1 MADLIVVDHKNKLI
15 IPVDLKT
22 SSKYEWDFYKSFLD
36 WHYFTQARLYW
47 RVIRDNLDKDPYF
60 KDFTLLDYKFIVVN
74 KRTLIPLVWTFSSTQ
89 KYGELHLGKNQQI
102 VIRDPFTIGKEL
114 YTYLKEKPLIP
125 NGIKMTKQ
133 NKLEEWIN
141 TL

>member
-1 MADLIVVDHKNKLI
+1 MADEIIVNHEKKII
-15 IPVDLKT
+15 IPVDLNT

-47 RVIRDNLDKDPYF
+47 RIIRDNMDRDPYF
-60 KDFTLLDYKFIVVN
+60 KDFYLADYKFIVVN
-74 KRTLIPLVWTFSSTQ
+74 RRTLIPLVWTFSSTQ
-89 KYGELHLGKNQQI
+89 LTGELHLGKGGQI
-102 VIRDPFTIGKEL
+102 IIRDPFIIGEEL
-114 YTYLKEKPLIP
+114 NRYLLERPIVPNNIDLIKP
-125 NGIKMTKQ
+125 